1 MPKFLV
7 IVESPA
13 KSKTIKKILG
23 QDYKVMASYGHIMDL
38 PKSKLAVDVEHG
50 FTVEYEISKG
60 KAQVVN
66 DIKKAAIEADRIYLC
81 SDQDREG
88 EQISNN
94 ILSLLDKKD
103 KAKAVRST
111 FNEITSKAIKA
122 AIDNPRSIDENLVN
136 SQQARRVLDRIVGYK
151 ISPLLW
157 EKIKRGLSAGRVQ
170 SVAVRI
176 IVDRERE
183 IQAFV
188 PQEYWSITGTFAH
201 EKDSILTHLKLVDSL
216 KVVNSAEDIERSSS
230 NYTFLRIKDK
240 QQAIDL
246 TTQIQTKRPYVVSNT
261 ETKEVKATP
270 YPPFHTSSL
279 QMAGANRLGFDAKRT
294 MQIAQSLYEGIDMG
308 SGPIGLITYMRTDSF
323 NISKEA
329 QDECLCLIKQKYG
342 QAFAPDKPNFYRSK
356 AGAQQAH
363 ECIRPTHVDI
373 TPDDATGRLTPEGL
387 KLYTIIWQRFVAS
400 QMTPAVYDATTVD
413 IQSEGDKPVFTF
425 RATGRKTKF
434 AGWTTVYNSEDD
446 EEDTLPVITTGT
458 IVSLN
463 EAKPDQHMTQPP
475 PRYTDASLVKTLEK
489 EGIGRPSTYAS
500 IIQTIQ
506 DRKYVEKTGRGGK
519 APFKATDLGMTVTD
533 RLIEGFPNIM
543 DLGFTRSMEQDLDD
557 IEAGTKKYLDVLTNF
572 YEPFAESIKE
582 AKKKMTSIKG
592 GELTD
597 VECPRCK
604 TKLTKLLGSC
614 GYFLKCLAEG
624 CGHSQNPDG
633 STAKSQREE
642 TPFSC
647 DKCGGKVLKAT
658 GRFGPYFCCEHYHD
672 KKCDFT
678 MKMDKK
684 GQPQRKVQALKT
696 DIPCDKCKSLMLI
709 RVASRKKEPNAFL
722 SCSKFPKCRE
732 SKPLPD
738 TLKKEGDEMVCKF
751 RLLRKKDLEDISKIS
766 S

>member
-1 MPKFLV
+1 MSKFLV

-50 FTVEYEISKG
+50 FAVEYEPSKG
-60 KAQVVN
+60 KSQVIK
-66 DIKKAAIEADRIYLC
+66 DIKKAAEEADRIYLC
-81 SDQDREG
+81 SDSDREG

-94 ILSLLDKKD
+94 ILSILSKKD

-111 FNEITSKAIKA
+111 FNEITSRAIKE
-122 AIDNPRSIDENLVN
+122 AINNPRNIDENLVN
-136 SQQARRVLDRIVGYK
+136 SQQARRVLDRLVGYK

-157 EKIKRGLSAGRVQ
+157 EKVKRGLSAGRVQ
-170 SVAVRI
+170 SVAVRL
-176 IVDRERE
+176 IVERERE
-183 IQAFV
+183 ILAFK
-188 PQEYWSITGTFAH
+188 PQEYWSILGQFSNQQDRIPAN
-201 EKDSILTHLKLVDSL
+201 LRLVDDC
-216 KVVNSAEDIERSSS
+216 KVVSSAEEVEKSETSK
-230 NYTFLRIKDK
+230 NFLRIKNKADADK
-240 QQAIDL
+240 
-246 TTQIQTKRPYVVSNT
+246 YVDSIKNKPKYSVSNT
-261 ETKEVKATP
+261 ETKEVKTSP

-279 QMAGANRLGFDAKRT
+279 QMASANRLGFDAKRT
-294 MQIAQSLYEGIDMG
+294 MQIAQSLYEGVDIG

-323 NISKEA
+323 NVAKEA
-329 QDECLCLIKQKYG
+329 QTECLCLIQHKYG
-342 QAFAPDKPNFYRSK
+342 QTFVPEKPNFYRSK

-373 TPDDATGRLTPEGL
+373 TPDDARGKLTADGL

-400 QMTPAVYDATTVD
+400 QMTPAIYDATTVD
-413 IQSEGDKPVFTF
+413 IQSEEKPVFTF

-434 AGWTTVYNSEDD
+434 AGWTIVYKSEDD
-446 EEDTLPVITTGT
+446 EENTLPPITAGT
-458 IVSLN
+458 AVSLN
-463 EAKPDQHMTQPP
+463 EVKPDQHMTQPP
-475 PRYTDASLVKTLEK
+475 PRYTDGSLVKTLEK

-506 DRKYVEKTGRGGK
+506 DRKYVEKAGQGGK

-557 IEAGTKKYLDVLTNF
+557 IETGTKKYLDVLTNF
-572 YEPFAESIKE
+572 YGPFSASVKE
-582 AKKKMTSIKG
+582 AKKKMTSTKG
-592 GELTD
+592 GEQTD
-597 VECPRCK
+597 IECPRCK

-624 CGHSQNPDG
+624 CGHSQNLDG

-642 TPFSC
+642 TSFTC

-678 MKMDKK
+678 MKINKK
-684 GQPQRKVQALKT
+684 GFPQRKLQALKT
-696 DIPCDKCKSLMLI
+696 DITCDKCKAPMVI

-738 TLKKEGDEMVCKF
+738 SLKKEGDEMVCKF
-751 RLLRKKDLEDISKIS
+751 RLLRKKDSEDVAKMTG
-766 S
+766 